1 MPGQWSNFMKN
12 FGKVFN
18 YVVDS
23 PIVEAGRRV
32 IPGVTTAYDVFNNFN
47 KMDDPNN
54 TPKDIAVDAA
64 KAAVAPIALIPGIG
78 TAINYGANAVIDAAS
93 YLTDVVEGKK
103 DAPPMPADVNA
114 RTNPV
119 GVGVN
124 KAVNGIGNFFRRFG
138 GF

>member
-1 MPGQWSNFMKN
+1 MKN
-12 FGKVFN
+12 FGK
-18 YVVDS
+18 YVINS
-23 PIVEAGRRV
+23 PEVEALRKFITPISVG
-32 IPGVTTAYDVFNNFN
+32 YDIFSNMN
-47 KMDDPNN
+47 KIDDPNN
-54 TPKDIAVDAA
+54 SSKDIAVDAA
-64 KAAVAPIALIPGIG
+64 KAAVAPLALIPGIG
-78 TAINYGANAVIDAAS
+78 TALNYGANAVIDTAS

-114 RTNPV
+114 RTNPI